1 MCHERMEL
9 QLVGQGAGNLCWRLT
24 KGPFVI
30 LERGHVHHK
39 LVSCCNLG
47 TTTKADS
54 RCPGV
59 RCQSRIPCASLSS
72 SGRLSLI
79 ASALPSGA
87 RVVTLTHQLRSPSF
101 KVVAQGDLLMSWG
114 SATVFY
120 HDHVKK

>member
-1 MCHERMEL
+1 MRSRTTAAGASASSNAAGLAVNH
-9 QLVGQGAGNLCWRLT
+9 GAGPGDGDGDWDWQDST
-24 KGPFVI
+24 VVFVNSTCFDQA
-30 LERGHVHHK
+30 LFQVVEK
-39 LVSCCNLG
+39 
-47 TTTKADS
+47 
-54 RCPGV
+54 
-59 RCQSRIPCASLSS
+59 
-72 SGRLSLI
+72 I